1 MDGATVSGGMA
12 AAKPHR
18 LYTLFRNLAFAV
30 WPAGLGLLAGRGW
43 FVAVLTFALLV
54 GAAVLALTFP
64 LRQDE
69 PIETPYKVFFG
80 LFGGI
85 GLLVLTA
92 FGLVIGVICADA
104 VTSGKVDAVFQTYP
118 ELAGQR
124 VAGALHVDAMIP
136 PEARDIRFEGFGGG
150 VFAGFGRFAKFLCRT
165 TEADFVKFAVVQGY
179 ALETNRFCNVSPN
192 NANKIGREW
201 AGYEWSAPAPKR
213 YLTYENRRGNGGGI
227 TLAFD
232 PATETLRG
240 RFSSN

>member
-1 MDGATVSGGMA
+1 VNAER
-12 AAKPHR
+12 PHR
-18 LYTLFRNLAFAV
+18 VYTLFRNLAFAA
-30 WPAGLGLLAGRGW
+30 WPAVLGLLIGHGCVVPLLS
-43 FVAVLTFALLV
+43 FVALVAAAALAMV
-54 GAAVLALTFP
+54 RP
-64 LRQDE
+64 LRQDA

-85 GLLVLTA
+85 GLLVLTG

-104 VTSGKVDAVFQTYP
+104 VTSGKVDAAFETYP

-124 VAGALHVDAMIP
+124 V
-136 PEARDIRFEGFGGG
+136 
-150 VFAGFGRFAKFLCRT
+150 FAGLGRYAKFSCRT
-165 TEADFVKFAVVQGY
+165 TEADFVKFAAAQGY

-201 AGYEWSAPAPKR
+201 AEYEWSAPAPKR